1 MPMIAVVPDAITQS
15 TAVASSMAG
24 GPGLASSTSA
34 LRERGHAARV
44 QPTMPGNSRPAFRTD
59 AEQHGFADGSS
70 DRRAPTSGKEALEVG
85 PPDAGKGRVWTLR
98 RARCDR
104 RILAARRRGASSK
117 VFKRSSQIPSRS
129 GGRRALLVTVVRERS
144 DRILMHAKL
153 RDGD

>member
-1 MPMIAVVPDAITQS
+1 MSSPLCLEIQGLLFELTLNS
-15 TAVASSMAG
+15 TAW
-24 GPGLASSTSA
+24 PT
-34 LRERGHAARV
+34 ARQIDV
-44 QPTMPGNSRPAFRTD
+44 PQR
-59 AEQHGFADGSS
+59 
-70 DRRAPTSGKEALEVG
+70 SGKEALEVG
-85 PPDAGKGRVWTLR
+85 PPDAGKGRIWTLR